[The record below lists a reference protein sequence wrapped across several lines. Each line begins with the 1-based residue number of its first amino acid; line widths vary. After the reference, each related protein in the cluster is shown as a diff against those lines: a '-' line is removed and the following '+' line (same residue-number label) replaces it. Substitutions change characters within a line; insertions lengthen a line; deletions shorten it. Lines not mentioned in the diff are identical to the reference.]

1 MRRLVIGALILG
13 APLLF
18 RFFLVEPVLADS
30 TGSISGRVVL
40 VGEAP
45 KPKKIEIKK
54 DTEKCGTEKL
64 AEDLVVSPDRGI
76 KNAVVSLL
84 GAKGKP
90 AKPDGNIVLD
100 QKGCVFDP
108 HVLIVPAGTPLD
120 ILNNEGLIHNFHA
133 YSTKNPPV
141 NKAQPPFKKKMTE
154 TFTHPE
160 VFKITC
166 DFHPWMQGWV
176 VVTDNPYVVATDG
189 GGTFKLTDVP
199 AGTHTVE
206 VWHETLG
213 KVTKQVT
220 VKAGEEAKVTFELTK
235 KGAKGGNSHE
245 FH

>member
-1 MRRLVIGALILG
+1 MRQFFIGGLILG
-13 APLLF
+13 VCLLL
-18 RFFLVEPVLADS
+18 RISLVEPVLAAS
-30 TGSISGRVVL
+30 TGSIAGRVVL

-64 AEDLVVSPDRGI
+64 AEDLVVSGDRGI
-76 KNAVVSLL
+76 KNAVISLP
-84 GAKGKP
+84 GIKGNP
-90 AKPDGNIVLD
+90 AKAEKNATLD
-100 QKGCVFDP
+100 QKGCVFSP
-108 HVLIVPAGTPLD
+108 HVLIVPTGTPVD
-120 ILNNEGLIHNFHA
+120 ILNNEGLIHNFHTH
-133 YSTKNPPV
+133 STKNPIV

-154 TFTHPE
+154 TFNQPE

-176 VVTDNPYVVATDG
+176 VVTDSPYVVATDG
-189 GGTFKLTDVP
+189 GGTFKLTEVP
-199 AGTHTVE
+199 AGTHTIE

-235 KGAKGGNSHE
+235 K
-245 FH
+245 

>member
-1 MRRLVIGALILG
+1 MHRFFIGGLILG
-13 APLLF
+13 ESLFLGMLLAES
-18 RFFLVEPVLADS
+18 VIAAS
-30 TGSISGRVVL
+30 TGSITGRVVL

-84 GAKGKP
+84 GVKGKP
-90 AKPDGNIVLD
+90 AKSDGDIALD
-100 QKGCVFDP
+100 QKGCVFSP
-108 HVLIVPAGTPLD
+108 HVLVVPVGTPVD
-120 ILNNEGLIHNFHA
+120 ILNNEGLIHNFHTH
-133 YSTKNPPV
+133 STKNPVV

-154 TFTHPE
+154 TFAHPE
-160 VFKITC
+160 IFKITC

-213 KVTKQVT
+213 KITKQVT
-220 VKAGEEAKVTFELTK
+220 VKAGEEAKVTFELAK
-235 KGAKGGNSHE
+235 K
-245 FH
+245 

>member
-1 MRRLVIGALILG
+1 MRRWVIGGLIFG

-18 RFFLVEPVLADS
+18 RFFSVEPMFADS
-30 TGSISGRVVL
+30 TGSITGRIVM
-40 VGEAP
+40 VGEIP

-76 KNAVVSLL
+76 KNAVVSLP
-84 GAKGKP
+84 GVKGKP
-90 AKPDGNIVLD
+90 ARSDGNIALD
-100 QKGCVFDP
+100 QKGCAFVP
-108 HVLIVPAGTPLD
+108 HVLIVPAGTPVD

-154 TFTHPE
+154 TFAQPE
-160 VFKITC
+160 TFKITC

-199 AGTHTVE
+199 AGTHTIE

-213 KVTKQVT
+213 KITKQVT

-235 KGAKGGNSHE
+235 K
-245 FH
+245 